1 MYGQINEQK
10 KDTHTD
16 TLTHTH
22 THTHTET
29 NTYKHTHTYTHTKT
43 NMHTHTHT
51 HTHIDKHTQSRR
63 LIKKVTIIDEAKY
76 KVKDRIIWKSIA
88 YLA

>member
-1 MYGQINEQK
+1 MYGRINEQK
-10 KDTHTD
+10 KDTPTD
-16 TLTHTH
+16 THTH
-22 THTHTET
+22 THTHKDKHAHTHIQIHT
-29 NTYKHTHTYTHTKT
+29 DKHTH
-43 NMHTHTHT
+43 
-51 HTHIDKHTQSRR
+51 SRR